1 MVVQV
6 AQHADHRPGPGA
18 DHPRHWLGAS
28 PLFDLEDS
36 KLRLRVHAITQLCT
50 SERAKALAVYRF
62 VKKMPLVRRVKLRPM
77 TAPQVIEARAGD
89 ATAKATLLVAML
101 RAAGIPARMRW
112 VLLRGEI
119 LRGLVPGRMRQAM
132 RPLVEAWLDGRW
144 VRTDTYIFDAGFMAA
159 ARQRL
164 RDEGSDWGYG
174 IHVNGAM
181 VWDGSADAFVSSY
194 PTDSDPMVMVD
205 LGAFHDVL
213 EFRASAIYRQRHRPL
228 ARMLRWNLLAPW
240 MQLAIRRLRQDQSHL
255 NPVTGRGSS

>member
-1 MVVQV
+1 V
-6 AQHADHRPGPGA
+6 AQHADHPPGQDA

-36 KLRLRVHAITQLCT
+36 KLRLRVRAITQLCL
-50 SERAKALAVYRF
+50 SERDKVLAVYRY
-62 VKKMPLVRRVKLRPM
+62 VKKLPLVRRVRLRSM
-77 TAPQVIEARAGD
+77 TAPQVIDAGAGD

-101 RAAGIPARMRW
+101 RAAGVPARMRW

-119 LRGLVPGRMRQAM
+119 LRGLVPGRMQQAM

-144 VRTDTYIFDAGFMAA
+144 IRTDTYIFDAGYMAA

-164 RDEGSDWGYG
+164 RDERRAWGYG

-181 VWDGSADAFVSSY
+181 VWDACTDAFVSAH
-194 PTDSDPMVMVD
+194 PTEADPMVVAD

-213 EFRASAIYRQRHRPL
+213 QFRDSPAFRLRHRPL
-228 ARMLRWNLLAPW
+228 ARLLRWNLLAPL
-240 MQLAIRRLRQDQSHL
+240 MQLTIRRLRRDQSHL
-255 NPVTGRGSS
+255 NHVTGRGSS